1 MKENISNGNKI
12 KKTNTP
18 RMILVVEDDEGLS
31 RLIQKTLQREG
42 FQTESAINGTEA
54 VAIVVNN
61 QNIVM
66 LLDYRLPDMSGKQVI
81 ETLAERKCRVPFI
94 IMTGYGDVKIAVEM
108 MKLGAR
114 DYLVKDSEF
123 LDVLPSIV
131 NRFIEQLEIEKRLA
145 ETESKLKKT
154 EEKYYNLIEFA
165 NAGIIVTEHGKI
177 THVNMEAEKIYGYSK
192 KALIGQSP
200 SIMTLDKY
208 KDRHRK
214 MLDEMMKTGSAK
226 KATFEEEGIRK
237 DGSLIPIEISFSLTH
252 AGGSA
257 IIAVIRDISEKKRA
271 EQEIRESKEFLEKII
286 QGSKDGM
293 VVKMGSLSVM
303 RRVL

>member
-81 ETLAERKCRVPFI
+81 ETLAERQCMVPFV
-94 IMTGYGDVKIAVEM
+94 IMTGHGDVKIAVEM

-226 KATFEEEGIRK
+226 KATFEEEGVRK

-257 IIAVIRDISEKKRA
+257 IIAVIRDISEKKGA
-271 EQEIRESKEFLEKII
+271 EKEIRESKEFLEKI
-286 QGSKDGM
+286 DGRD
-293 VVKMGSLSVM
+293 V
-303 RRVL
+303 RI